1 LIGAAPGQC
10 AVFRLENAMK
20 CPICTV
26 DLVMTDRQGVEID
39 YCPKCRGVWLDRGEI
54 DKIIERSAALEAKP
68 VPPAPAPAPQ
78 PAGFAP
84 APPPAYAPPPQTAYA
99 PPPPQPGWAAPQGY
113 RKRDDD
119 DDDRYRHQQGHQHG
133 QPYGKKRKSFLSDL
147 LDFD

>member
-1 LIGAAPGQC
+1 M
-10 AVFRLENAMK
+10 FRLENAMK

-54 DKIIERSAALEAKP
+54 DKIIERSAALEAKAAS
-68 VPPAPAPAPQ
+68 PAPAPAPQPPPQ

-84 APPPAYAPPPQTAYA
+84 APAYAPPPQPAYAPPPPQ
-99 PPPPQPGWAAPQGY
+99 QPGWAAPQGY

-119 DDDRYRHQQGHQHG
+119 DDDRYRHQHG

>member
-1 LIGAAPGQC
+1 
-10 AVFRLENAMK
+10 
-20 CPICTV
+20 
-26 DLVMTDRQGVEID
+26 MTDRQGVEID

-54 DKIIERSAALEAKP
+54 DKIIECSAALEAKAAS
-68 VPPAPAPAPQ
+68 PAPAPAPQPPPQ

-84 APPPAYAPPPQTAYA
+84 APAYAPPPQPAYAPPPQ
-99 PPPPQPGWAAPQGY
+99 QPGWAAPQGY

-119 DDDRYRHQQGHQHG
+119 DDDRYRHQHG